1 MCSIAY
7 NVKVHLIRMHDN
19 CATQSRFDIKVQSVL
34 NTNHSMRK
42 EVFEY
47 TVHEN
52 IFYVQPKLRI

>member
-47 TVHEN
+47 TVYTK
-52 IFYVQPKLRI
+52 IFFMCSRN